1 LFSRK
6 KAHANPRDNIS
17 RPFDEFLYLTFHIQ
31 GLTKPPEDYSDAKI
45 QPHVQVA
52 LQMNQ
57 RIPVTF
63 RAGDTV
69 PYVICE
75 GDSLLPFAQRARH
88 PDDLLR
94 TELKLNVGKC

>member
-1 LFSRK
+1 
-6 KAHANPRDNIS
+6 
-17 RPFDEFLYLTFHIQ
+17 
-31 GLTKPPEDYSDAKI
+31 
-45 QPHVQVA
+45 
-52 LQMNQ
+52 MNQ
-57 RIPVTF
+57 RVPATF

-94 TELKLNVGKC
+94 SELKLNVGKC